1 MEADS
6 VTLSQDGI
14 CKYGECLNRPGSY
27 ECQCYDGYE
36 NRGEGCVD
44 VDECAD
50 RCLQHGTCTNYEGSY
65 RCDCDDGFEIG
76 EDGNCHDIDECGSD
90 GGPCGSRAKCVN
102 TAGSYR

>member
-44 VDECAD
+44 VNECAD
-50 RCLQHGTCTNYEGSY
+50 RCLEHGTCTNYEGS
-65 RCDCDDGFEIG
+65 FSALVAMFFLL
-76 EDGNCHDIDECGSD
+76 GSTLAD
-90 GGPCGSRAKCVN
+90 SGLS
-102 TAGSYR
+102 SSIFYY